1 MSGLWSR
8 HSPIVHTTSSLLMN
22 LLRKM
27 PFEAME
33 AIVFLRESS
42 IAWDMNYQL
51 ASVKSEWYFS
61 RNS

>member
-1 MSGLWSR
+1 
-8 HSPIVHTTSSLLMN
+8 MN

-33 AIVFLRESS
+33 VIVFLRESS